1 MVRFEK
7 LLGTLNRAGRLALA
21 WMSGRLVN
29 RTRLKL
35 TTTSKLMRASGWDL
49 VVVGGTGVYL

>member
-1 MVRFEK
+1 MRFEK
-7 LLGTLNRAGRLALA
+7 LFGTLNRAGRLALA

-35 TTTSKLMRASGWDL
+35 TTSKLMRASGWDL
-49 VVVGGTGVYL
+49 VVVVRECTCK